1 MRGLTTKTMA
11 QLFVAATE
19 QWTRRA
25 LGEPMADFYAWC
37 LTRGL
42 LGTAADQFAPVSVGP
57 KAATG
62 PDFANGATVT
72 FVDGSVA
79 VRDLDDEARHGRP
92 ADWRAL
98 PPLPEDPVRQS
109 EGGA

>member
-1 MRGLTTKTMA
+1 MRGFRTKTMA
-11 QLFVAATE
+11 QLFVAAME

-25 LGEPMADFYAWC
+25 LGEPMPDFHAWC
-37 LTRGL
+37 LARGL
-42 LGTAADQFAPVSVGP
+42 LGTAAEQFEPVSVEP

-62 PDFANGATVT
+62 PDFTNGATVT

-79 VRDLDDEARHGRP
+79 VRDLDEVRLGRP

-98 PPLPEDPVRQS
+98 PPLPEDAVRQS
-109 EGGA
+109 QGGA